1 MRQLSC
7 HFRGQRTARV
17 GPSLLRQP
25 PAHHDAN
32 YDANCDVCQ
41 DVNYNFSGYV
51 SRDIDCHITVYINR
65 RVKGTRHHHAPP
77 LQILAQAPAARH
89 HPS

>member
-1 MRQLSC
+1 MKQLSC

-25 PAHHDAN
+25 PVPYDANCDAN
-32 YDANCDVCQ
+32 YDACQ
-41 DVNYNFSGYV
+41 DVNRNFSRYV
-51 SRDIDCHITVYINR
+51 SRDINCHISVYINR

-77 LQILAQAPAARH
+77 L
-89 HPS
+89 